1 MKKIFMSLLV
11 LLLLVS
17 QGAGAFAHSNSEP
30 TLKEDCDCGDG
41 TNITASDVPDGI
53 TVMSNKEIKK
63 IAGKLHRNK
72 EYKESLKWFKE
83 SGLEIS
89 DLVAGLHMEELV
101 FENGKSFSNINHI
114 AFNGISSDKKTRGL
128 IVAIIDN
135 ETNELLHLKADI
147 FYNISED
154 GFESMQTY
162 TPGEGIGE
170 KITKKKLDQ
179 AKEGE
184 FSTLGF
190 SPCVHASVWICI
202 YHCGMWAL
210 INGIAGV
217 TCSAICGYAFAY
229 ACS

>member
-1 MKKIFMSLLV
+1 
-11 LLLLVS
+11 
-17 QGAGAFAHSNSEP
+17 
-30 TLKEDCDCGDG
+30 
-41 TNITASDVPDGI
+41 
-53 TVMSNKEIKK
+53 
-63 IAGKLHRNK
+63 
-72 EYKESLKWFKE
+72 
-83 SGLEIS
+83 
-89 DLVAGLHMEELV
+89 
-101 FENGKSFSNINHI
+101 
-114 AFNGISSDKKTRGL
+114 
-128 IVAIIDN
+128 
-135 ETNELLHLKADI
+135 LHLKADI

-162 TPGEGIGE
+162 TPEEGIGE
-170 KITKKKLDQ
+170 KVTKEELDQ

-217 TCSAICGYAFAY
+217 ACSAICGYAFAY